1 MKKILLVFL
10 ILITNF
16 AFAQLT
22 TNPSPF
28 EVNQSVT
35 ITIDANSN
43 QTDCNGFNNPN
54 KVYMHSGIGNEAEPW
69 GFSVVG
75 NWGQD
80 DGVGQM
86 SDNGDG
92 TCSITIVPE
101 DYFGLNITQASSATS
116 MGMVFRNEDGT
127 QELKN
132 QGCSDF
138 FINVGSFQVELINP
152 DSSGIILVD
161 YNGSTQILAQNT
173 NGNANYSLYA
183 NGELVDSQNNVNF
196 YNGFQFDNLTENQ
209 YCELHIS
216 QGDSTIIKKFTILVN
231 NTTIESIPSGL
242 EDGINYN
249 NDKVKC

>member
-1 MKKILLVFL
+1 
-10 ILITNF
+10 
-16 AFAQLT
+16 
-22 TNPSPF
+22 
-28 EVNQSVT
+28 
-35 ITIDANSN
+35 
-43 QTDCNGFNNPN
+43 
-54 KVYMHSGIGNEAEPW
+54 MHAGIGDDSSPW
-69 GFSVVG
+69 GYSVIG

-92 TCSITIVPE
+92 TWSITIVPE
-101 DYFGLNITQASSATS
+101 DYFGLNASQASSATS

-127 QELKN
+127 QELKD

-161 YNGSTQILAQNT
+161 YNDSTQILAQNT

-183 NGELVDSQNNVNF
+183 NGELVDSQNNISF

-231 NTTIESIPSGL
+231 NTTIEPIPNGL

-249 NDKVKC
+249 DDNSKAILVLSW

>member
-1 MKKILLVFL
+1 MKKSLILLVFFPYLL
-10 ILITNF
+10 ISQITIDPN
-16 AFAQLT
+16 
-22 TNPSPF
+22 PF

-35 ITIDANSN
+35 ITIDINSN
-43 QTDCNGFNNPN
+43 DTNCNSISNPDS
-54 KVYMHSGIGNEAEPW
+54 VYMHAGIGDDSSPW
-69 GFSVVG
+69 GYSVIG

-92 TCSITIVPE
+92 TWSITIVPE
-101 DYFGLNITQASSATS
+101 DYFGLNTSQASSATS

-127 QELKN
+127 QELKD

-152 DSSGIILVD
+152 DNSAVILVD

-183 NGELVDSQNNVNF
+183 NGDLVDSQNTNISNF
-196 YNGFQFDNLTENQ
+196 V
-209 YCELHIS
+209 S
-216 QGDSTIIKKFTILVN
+216 QMG
-231 NTTIESIPSGL
+231 
-242 EDGINYN
+242 
-249 NDKVKC
+249 